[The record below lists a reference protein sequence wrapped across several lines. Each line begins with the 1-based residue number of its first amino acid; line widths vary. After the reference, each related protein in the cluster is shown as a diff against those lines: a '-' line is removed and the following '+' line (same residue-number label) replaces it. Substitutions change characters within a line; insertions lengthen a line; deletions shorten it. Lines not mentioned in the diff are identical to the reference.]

1 MPGPLDGIRVL
12 EFSEI
17 IAAPFAGMLLA
28 DMGAEVIKVEPP
40 WGEPWRLFQQF
51 VPLES
56 RAFISLNRGKR
67 SLPLDLTRSEARD
80 IVYKLIPEI
89 DVVIVNYR
97 PDVPY
102 RLGIDYETLL
112 TKNPKLIYCENTAF
126 GRNGPDSQRPGYDI
140 IAQAMTGLMAAEMR
154 IVNNLPQMIQASPV
168 ADFATGIAIAWGV
181 SSALYVR
188 ERTGR
193 GQKIEASLLG
203 SALGVQTSRFL
214 NTKLIDE
221 APLQEFLTDLD
232 RLRKEGASYED
243 MAVRYQDM
251 RPRPPG
257 NIYYRTYQAK
267 DGVLAVGCLSDSL
280 RKKLLDVLNL
290 HDIRYDPGYDPI
302 TSEARIAGETLI
314 QHAEELFRQKT
325 VSEWLGILDTAGVPS
340 GPLRF
345 VEELF
350 HDEQVQANDLVV
362 EVEHP
367 IVGPVQMVGPI
378 IKMSETSLEA
388 RTASPTLGQ
397 DTEAILS
404 ALGYS
409 TEETQRFRDDGVTY

>member
-1 MPGPLDGIRVL
+1 M
-12 EFSEI
+12 
-17 IAAPFAGMLLA
+17 
-28 DMGAEVIKVEPP
+28 
-40 WGEPWRLFQQF
+40 
-51 VPLES
+51 
-56 RAFISLNRGKR
+56 
-67 SLPLDLTRSEARD
+67 
-80 IVYKLIPEI
+80 
-89 DVVIVNYR
+89 
-97 PDVPY
+97 
-102 RLGIDYETLL
+102 GIDYETLL

-126 GRNGPDSQRPGYDI
+126 GRNGPASQRPGYDI

-154 IVNNLPQMIQASPV
+154 IVNNVPQMIQASPV

-193 GQKIEASLLG
+193 GQKIEASLLA
-203 SALGVQTSRFL
+203 SALGMQTTRFL
-214 NTKLIDE
+214 NTKLVDE

-232 RLRKEGASYED
+232 RLRNEGASYQD
-243 MAVRYQDM
+243 ISARYQEM

-280 RKKLLDVLNL
+280 RKKLLGVLNL
-290 HDIRYDPGYDPI
+290 HATRYDPGYDPA
-302 TSEARIAGETLI
+302 TPKAHSAGEALI
-314 QHAEELFRQKT
+314 QQAEELFRQKT

-350 HDEQVQANDLVV
+350 HDEQVRANDLVV
-362 EVEHP
+362 EVEHS

-378 IKMSETSLEA
+378 ISMSETSLEA
-388 RTASPTLGQ
+388 RTASPALGQ
-397 DTEAILS
+397 DTGSILS
-404 ALGYS
+404 TLGYS
-409 TEETQRFRDDGVTY
+409 AEEIQKFREDGVTY